1 VARRNTITVNEGRQA
16 WIMTYGDMMSLL
28 LTFFVLLVS
37 FSSLQDRKFHQA
49 TRSLQDAFGA
59 QGDREAA
66 AGTDDPLV
74 SYLRSV
80 TKDPE
85 FLQEVRSMEQ
95 AILDQDLAGEVE
107 VRLLDEG
114 VLIELPAPL
123 LFPSG
128 GAKIKSKA
136 EPILE
141 QLARMFRKFPGDI
154 QVEGHTDNVPI
165 NSRRFPSN
173 WELSA
178 ARAVAVARNFH
189 GLDIPPTRL
198 SATGYGE
205 FRPVADNETAAGRAA
220 NRRVEI
226 TLALRSD
233 APPRQDSLPL
243 EPVSAV
249 SPVAGPAGGNTAG
262 RPTARAAKDPS
273 EEQESGN

>member
-1 VARRNTITVNEGRQA
+1 
-16 WIMTYGDMMSLL
+16 MTYGDMMSLL

-49 TRSLQDAFGA
+49 TQSLKDAFGA
-59 QGDREAA
+59 QGNREAA
-66 AGTDDPLV
+66 SGSDDPLV

-85 FLQEVRSMEQ
+85 FLREVQSMEQ
-95 AILDQDLAGEVE
+95 AILDQELAGQIE

-128 GAKIKSKA
+128 GATIKPKA
-136 EPILE
+136 RPILE
-141 QLARMFRKFPGDI
+141 QLAQMFRKFPGEI

-189 GLDIPPTRL
+189 GLDIPPARL

-205 FRPVADNETAAGRAA
+205 FRPVADNGTAAGRAA

-233 APPRQDSLPL
+233 APPQQDSLPL
-243 EPVSAV
+243 EPVSTV
-249 SPVAGPAGGNTAG
+249 SPAAGSAGGDAAG
-262 RPTARAAKDPS
+262 RRAAMAAKDPS
-273 EEQESGN
+273 KEQESGN